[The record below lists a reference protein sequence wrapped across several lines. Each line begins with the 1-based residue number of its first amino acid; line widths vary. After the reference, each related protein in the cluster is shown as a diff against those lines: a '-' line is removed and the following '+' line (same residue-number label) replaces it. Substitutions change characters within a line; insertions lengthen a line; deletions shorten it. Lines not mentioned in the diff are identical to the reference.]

1 MLRIN
6 REKITIS
13 YGDTFDVVFRLEG
26 FELLENHK
34 IYFTVKADL
43 YDDNYI
49 LTKELT
55 GLNGIDI
62 PVVISSDDMKKIPI
76 GINYYDLVCI
86 TADGTV
92 ITLTS
97 PSQLIVEKQYMSNI
111 VYLKTLINVTP
122 FVTKKNAV
130 PVNNVVNLELAD
142 NFMNLVHRAESA
154 ADRAEESAKALD
166 KINSALIEKADSIII
181 DLKESNG
188 ALEYTS
194 LDGSKH
200 IVNIPNAISYR
211 ILGE

>member
-1 MLRIN
+1 
-6 REKITIS
+6 
-13 YGDTFDVVFRLEG
+13 
-26 FELLENHK
+26 
-34 IYFTVKADL
+34 
-43 YDDNYI
+43 
-49 LTKELT
+49 
-55 GLNGIDI
+55 
-62 PVVISSDDMKKIPI
+62 
-76 GINYYDLVCI
+76 
-86 TADGTV
+86 
-92 ITLTS
+92 
-97 PSQLIVEKQYMSNI
+97 MSNI